1 MGTSD
6 SKPPTGDERRAAA
19 RHLACFPVYVGGEE
33 APANIA
39 LIRDI
44 SVKGALLLT
53 RERFAVGDRVELAMY
68 VSGDA
73 SNEPEP
79 VGATVVRSE
88 RRSPEQ
94 SDLWLYAAA
103 VSFDEE
109 QSTLE
114 EEIRSLEASQ
124 KKLGLHRE

>member
-1 MGTSD
+1 MGTTD
-6 SKPPTGDERRAAA
+6 SKPPAGDERRAAA

-33 APANIA
+33 AASNIA

-53 RERFAVGDRVELAMY
+53 RERFAVGDRVELSMY
-68 VSGDA
+68 VAGDA
-73 SNEPEP
+73 SADPEP

-88 RRSPEQ
+88 RRNPEQ

-103 VSFDEE
+103 VTFDED

-114 EEIRSLEASQ
+114 EEIRELEQRQ